1 MVLTMA
7 LSAIYT
13 LSIGFHSQPIQ
24 KGKFMKTMLFSSF
37 VVLAALASAGE
48 NPSVNGK
55 WQVHSSVA
63 GNESDMVCTFTQKD
77 DALSGSCTS
86 DQGKFEITG
95 TVNGNKVAW
104 SYKSEYNGTPLTVKY
119 DGTVDSATKMKGSAD
134 VPEFSAGGDFT
145 ATQSN

>member
-1 MVLTMA
+1 MA

-13 LSIGFHSQPIQ
+13 LSIGFHSHPIQ
-24 KGKFMKTMLFSSF
+24 KGKFMKTKLFSSF
-37 VVLAALASAGE
+37 VVLASLASAGE

-63 GNESDMVCTFTQKD
+63 GNESDMVCMFTQKD
-77 DALSGSCTS
+77 DALSGNCTS

-95 TVNGNKVAW
+95 TVSGNKVAW
-104 SYKSEYNGTPLTVKY
+104 SYKSEYSGTPLTVKY
-119 DGTVDSATKMKGSAD
+119 DGTLDSATKMKGSVD

-145 ATQSN
+145 ATQAK